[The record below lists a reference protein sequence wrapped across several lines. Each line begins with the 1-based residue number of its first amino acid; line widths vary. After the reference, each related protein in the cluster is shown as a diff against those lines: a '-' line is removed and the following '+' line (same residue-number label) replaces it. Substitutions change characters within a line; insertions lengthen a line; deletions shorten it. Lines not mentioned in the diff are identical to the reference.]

1 MVWESLIQSV
11 TPLRMV
17 PTPKVTISE
26 LSPILMMKKLF
37 TNPTTTPT
45 PSAANK
51 AHPIETPRL
60 TFSTAIS
67 ILEKTRT
74 LAAERSYKSV
84 ARVITSDSV
93 KTTRTACDPSTAET
107 FDQVRKRPG
116 ATALKTS
123 SRTMNAP
130 INPYFSTCLLS
141 LPKEW
146 LLCAIAR
153 RAVSY
158 FSTSSTDLSQV
169 TTLSD
174 RVFCQLRSD

>member
-11 TPLRMV
+11 IPLSIV
-17 PTPKVTISE
+17 PTPNVTMSE
-26 LSPILMMKKLF
+26 LSPILMIKKLL
-37 TNPTTTPT
+37 TQPTTTPT

-51 AHPIETPRL
+51 AHPIGTPRL

-123 SRTMNAP
+123 SRTTNAP

-146 LLCAIAR
+146 LLRAIDR
-153 RAVSY
+153 SSLVFFRTSVSIY
-158 FSTSSTDLSQV
+158 PK
-169 TTLSD
+169 
-174 RVFCQLRSD
+174 